1 MKFKKTIQTLSM
13 ALALGLI
20 LWLGSFGVGQNWAL
34 AVVKGEDLSISIQS
48 SVIPSSAIPSKIN
61 SEFNSQGDTQT
72 LKNGV
77 DRFLQSIPSGY
88 YTIASVG
95 ALKTQLQKSPT
106 LLIDVREPSEY
117 RAGHIPHAINIPLRT
132 LSQNLDKIDGDRPV
146 IVYCSTGY
154 RSAMGVMTLH
164 LLGYDH
170 VQGFPPSFAGWK
182 NAGEEIQSGNFS
194 E

>member
-1 MKFKKTIQTLSM
+1 MKFKKLIQTLSIGLTLGLM
-13 ALALGLI
+13 IWLGTFGIEQDFALAA
-20 LWLGSFGVGQNWAL
+20 SQ
-34 AVVKGEDLSISIQS
+34 GEAR
-48 SVIPSSAIPSKIN
+48 SSAIQSEIDSKV
-61 SEFNSQGDTQT
+61 NSQGETQT
-72 LKNGV
+72 LKNEV

-95 ALKTQLQKSPT
+95 ALKKQLQKSPA

-117 RAGHIPHAINIPLRT
+117 RAGHIPQAINIPLRT
-132 LSQNLDKIDGDRPV
+132 LNQNLDKIDGNQPV

-154 RSAMGVMTLH
+154 RSAIGVMTLH

-170 VQGFPPSFAGWK
+170 VQGFPPSFTGWK

>member
-1 MKFKKTIQTLSM
+1 MKFKKLIQTLSIG
-13 ALALGLI
+13 LTLGLM
-20 LWLGSFGVGQNWAL
+20 LWLGTFGIEQDLAL
-34 AVVKGEDLSISIQS
+34 AVGQGEALSIAIQS
-48 SVIPSSAIPSKIN
+48 EINSEVNSEVNSKIN
-61 SEFNSQGDTQT
+61 SQGETQT

-95 ALKTQLQKSPT
+95 ALKNLLQKSPA

-117 RAGHIPHAINIPLRT
+117 RAGHIPQAINIPLRT
-132 LSQNLDKIDGDRPV
+132 LSQNLDKIDGNQPV

-164 LLGYDH
+164 LLGYDR
-170 VQGFPPSFAGWK
+170 VQGFPPSFTGWK
-182 NAGEEIQSGNFS
+182 NAGEEIQSGNFP
-194 E
+194 